1 MSVTVTWQIVSEVSN
16 KHSTYIFKCPAIQE
30 ELPLGSSETYDT
42 TQPTTLCH
50 IAELTLGS
58 SETYDTTQ
66 PTALCHITEDL
77 NPHLGSAYRMW

>member
-1 MSVTVTWQIVSEVSN
+1 MVSEVSN
-16 KHSTYIFKCPAIQE
+16 KHSTYIFKCPVIQE
-30 ELPLGSSETYDT
+30 ELALYSSETYDT
-42 TQPTTLCH
+42 TQPTTHCH
-50 IAELTLGS
+50 ITELTLGS